1 MCGICAAITLQG
13 SPAPTEQK
21 KQTLHNQLG
30 NSLDL
35 IQHRGPDARGEWAST
50 DGRVHLGHVR
60 LSIIDL
66 SPEANQ
72 PFHDDQDDV
81 HAVVNGE
88 LYDYE
93 HYRKLLGDE
102 YDFKS
107 HNDCETVLALYRHY
121 GLSFLSYLHGEF
133 ALVLWD
139 ARRKVLV
146 AARDRFGVKSLYY
159 TVINNR
165 LIIATEMKCFKVFG
179 WEPEWDVQS
188 FREYSWTYGS
198 GTFFKDVKTVQPGH
212 YIMSRSFRNIEDGV
226 FWDADYPDKNTVD
239 YRSEAEMIAGVRERL
254 MEAIR
259 LRLRADVPL
268 GIYLSGGIDSS
279 AVAGM
284 VVHLVKEEG
293 ARLGNDDSH
302 ILSRIKCFTVQFDKD
317 SGADESDI
325 AQRTAEWLGVDFHP
339 VPIDEDAVVARFE
352 DLVWHSEIPLPD
364 INGIGRLAMAETA
377 KAHGI
382 KVILTG
388 EGSDEHFGGYLDLT
402 KQYFLEPDPSWPSS
416 LLSDAERKEALQLFD
431 GANAAAGID
440 FIMRRKLPE
449 SARRMLNDTTM
460 FSRTLL
466 LGALPFAQWTNAYT
480 ATTPETGMMESLDG
494 RTRYAIANRWHPLH
508 AAEYIWTTGYFRTF
522 LLRFLGDN
530 VDMVHHVETR
540 PPFLDHHL
548 TEYANSLPPSVKVKY
563 SPTDKTVVEKH
574 VLREAVRP
582 FVTDEIYKRKKKP
595 YLGPTQ
601 FEENGP
607 LHQLIDRL
615 TSQDNIEALGF
626 VDWERTKEQVHKAFV
641 EKNGIALRYAM
652 MAAQF
657 VVLSQRF
664 GVKRATP
671 CMV

>member
-1 MCGICAAITLQG
+1 MCGICAVITLQG
-13 SPAPTEQK
+13 SPAPTEQENVA
-21 KQTLHNQLG
+21 LRRQLS
-30 NSLDL
+30 NSLDV
-35 IQHRGPDARGEWAST
+35 IQHRGPDARGEWASA

-66 SPEANQ
+66 SPAANQ

-93 HYRKLLGDE
+93 DYRDLLGDE

-107 HNDCETVLALYRHY
+107 HSDCEAVLALYRHY
-121 GLSFLSYLHGEF
+121 GLSFLSYLRGEF

-139 ARRKVLV
+139 ARRKVLI

-165 LIIATEMKCFKVFG
+165 LIVATEMKCFKAFG

-198 GTFFKDVKTVQPGH
+198 GTFFKGVKTVQPGH
-212 YIMSRSFRNIEDGV
+212 YIISRSFRNIEDSV
-226 FWDADYPDKNTVD
+226 FWDAEYPDKSTVD
-239 YRSEAEMIAGVRERL
+239 HRSEAEMIAGVRARL

-293 ARLGNDDSH
+293 ARLGNDDSQ
-302 ILSRIKCFTVQFDKD
+302 ILSRIKCFTVQFNKD

-339 VPIDEDAVVARFE
+339 VPIDENAVVARFE

-377 KAHGI
+377 KAYGI

-388 EGSDEHFGGYLDLT
+388 EGSDEHFGGYADLT
-402 KQYFLEPDPSWPSS
+402 REYFLEPDPSWPSGM
-416 LLSDAERKEALQLFD
+416 LSDAERKEALQVLQ
-431 GANAAAGID
+431 GNSGTAGVD
-440 FIMRRKLPE
+440 FTERKLPE
-449 SARRMLNDTTM
+449 SARRMLNNTTM

-480 ATTPETGMMESLDG
+480 ATAPETGIMESLDG

-508 AAEYIWTTGYFRTF
+508 AAEYIWTTGVFRTF
-522 LLRFLGDN
+522 LLRYLGDN

-548 TEYANSLPPSVKVKY
+548 TEYANSLPPSVKIKY

-582 FVTDEIYKRKKKP
+582 FVTDEIYKRRKKP
-595 YLGPTQ
+595 YVGPTLFQ
-601 FEENGP
+601 ENGP

-615 TSQDNIEALGF
+615 TSQENIEALGF
-626 VDWERTKEQVHKAFV
+626 VDWQRTKEHVHEAFV

-652 MAAQF
+652 IAAQL

-664 GVKRATP
+664 GVKRAI
-671 CMV
+671 